1 MNKEIIAFVDIEIGK
16 SKFYYFKYPIN
27 INNKNINTITVSD
40 KISVNKNCFKYFIG
54 YKDDKNVKPLCIL
67 LIQKRVHG
75 QEILMKLN
83 VCLFLTK
90 DDE

>member
-1 MNKEIIAFVDIEIGK
+1 MNKEIIAFVEIKIGK
-16 SKFYYFKYPIN
+16 SKFYYFKYQVN
-27 INNKNINTITVSD
+27 ISNKNINTITVSD
-40 KISVNKNCFKYFIG
+40 KISVSKNFFKYFIG
-54 YKDDKNVKPLCIL
+54 YKDDKNVKTLCIL

-90 DDE
+90 DD